1 LKGVVRDI
9 ALTNAAYEGEK
20 TNTNKYQG
28 VAYPLAGVTESVE
41 IYVSDPDLLESPTD
55 TSNCSWYGAAKG
67 GSVTVTTAAG
77 PKFTSSRAED
87 TSDNSMGFLLDSS
100 NKLVGLATI
109 ATCTGWTKT
118 SLADVFT
125 GTTSSI
131 PIALAAGVT
140 TTISKC
146 TYSVAYSTTIPAG
159 KTPFDPGVNY
169 ALVGPV
175 MTTTLLIN
183 P

>member
-1 LKGVVRDI
+1 VGGDI
-9 ALTNAAYEGEK
+9 ALTNTAYEANK

-28 VAYPLAGVTESVE
+28 VAYPLVGQTSNVE
-41 IYVSDPDLLESPTD
+41 IYVSDPTLEESPTD
-55 TSNCSWYGAAKG
+55 TSNCSWYGTARG
-67 GSVTVTTAAG
+67 GSVTVTTVAD
-77 PKFTSSRAED
+77 PKFTSRRTGDA
-87 TSDNSMGFLLDSS
+87 SDNSMGFLLSS
-100 NKLVGLATI
+100 ANKLAGLATI
-109 ATCTGWTKT
+109 GTCSDWNKT

-159 KTPFDPGVNY
+159 QTPFAPGVDY
-169 ALVGPV
+169 VLVGPV
-175 MTTTLLIN
+175 MTTTLVITS
-183 P
+183 